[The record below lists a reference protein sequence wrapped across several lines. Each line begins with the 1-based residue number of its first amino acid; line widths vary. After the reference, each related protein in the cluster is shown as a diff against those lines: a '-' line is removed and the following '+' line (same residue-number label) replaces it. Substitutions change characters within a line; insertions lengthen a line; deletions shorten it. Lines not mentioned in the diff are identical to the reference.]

1 MVRTI
6 DCQQWCDDEL
16 RKHGL
21 YPSWKTIFT
30 KSGKWIARCYYDE
43 KRIVFNIIHL
53 NSRSEVEVRQTIYHE
68 IAHALV
74 GPGHGHNETWRN
86 KAIELGLK
94 DPKPCAPNNID
105 PGRSVVI
112 AETKEPR
119 KFNRLN
125 VLCPIC
131 KVQAEE
137 ISSATINGQRWTK
150 LKCGHL
156 IKKESI
162 SDSFDFSSWTS
173 KSGKKLYPFQI
184 EGIKFLE
191 SAGGRA
197 LIADEP
203 GLGKTIQ
210 ALGFIY
216 ANKEQ
221 VSPTL
226 WVCKTTLKLQALKEA
241 LDWCG
246 PEFMAQIIY
255 NPRNIIIPGLRLY
268 IISMD
273 LLRNMKSETLD
284 SIGFKT
290 IVADEIQHFKNPDS
304 TRTAELR
311 KLVSRAEYFIPLSG
325 TPWKNRGQEY
335 FPVLNMIDP
344 SKFPSYASF
353 KNRWVAYYTDPKTF
367 KTKQGGIQNIP
378 AFREYTKDFII
389 RRLRDDVLPD
399 LPKINRQIR
408 FIDMEGLYQ
417 KSYDK
422 AEAKVAAIIKSA
434 MIDGRDPQNI
444 ASEIMTLKHI
454 TGLAKVQPCIE
465 DVKELLEQT
474 EDFEKITIFHH
485 HIDVGDNLQ
494 KGDGVTYEGLDKW
507 LVDNGYSKS
516 LRLYGG
522 RSPDERNDI
531 IEDFKKDISNRVLIA
546 STLASGEGLNIQFCQ
561 NAMMLE
567 RQWNPANEEQAELR
581 FSRPLT
587 KGELPS
593 YLYPIVDRQISIRIP
608 YYIADQTIDSML
620 TEMVE
625 RKRMAFRNSM
635 DGAGLE
641 WNEME
646 MMNELQELIVK
657 KVYGKK

>member
-6 DCQQWCDDEL
+6 DCQTWCDAEL
-16 RKHGL
+16 KRHGL
-21 YPSWKTIFT
+21 TSWKTIFT

-43 KRIVFNIIHL
+43 RRIVFNILHL
-53 NSRSEVEVRQTIYHE
+53 ASRSEVEVKQTILHE
-68 IAHALV
+68 VAHALV
-74 GPGHGHNETWRN
+74 GPGFGHNEVWRN
-86 KAIELGLK
+86 KAKELGLEN
-94 DPKPCAPNNID
+94 PLPCAPSD
-105 PGRSVVI
+105 VDAGRSI
-112 AETKEPR
+112 NEAETPKR
-119 KFNRLN
+119 TFNRLN
-125 VLCPIC
+125 ILCPVC

-137 ISSATINGQRWTK
+137 TSSAVINGKRWSR

-156 IKKESI
+156 IKKEVL
-162 SDSFDFSSWTS
+162 SDSFNFSDWTS
-173 KSGKKLYPFQI
+173 KTGKKLYPFQI

-191 SAGGRA
+191 SSGGRA

-203 GLGKTIQ
+203 GLGKTLQ
-210 ALGFIY
+210 ALGFLY

-226 WVCKTTLKLQALKEA
+226 WVCKTTLKLQTVKEA

-284 SIGFKT
+284 SINFKT
-290 IVADEIQHFKNPDS
+290 IIADEIQHFKNPDS

-311 KLVSRAEYFIPLSG
+311 KLVSRSSYFIALSG

-335 FPVLNMIDP
+335 FPVLNMIDS

-353 KNRWVAYYTDPKTF
+353 KNRWVDYYTDPKTF
-367 KTKQGGIQNIP
+367 KVKQGGIRNIP
-378 AFREYTKDFII
+378 AFKEYTKDFIV
-389 RRLRDDVLPD
+389 RRLRDEVLPD

-417 KSYDK
+417 SSYDK
-422 AEAKVAAIIKSA
+422 AEAKVAAVIRSA
-434 MIDGRDPQNI
+434 MIDGKDAQSI
-444 ASEIMTLKHI
+444 ASEIMLLKHI

-465 DVKELLEQT
+465 DIQEFLEQT

-494 KGDGVTYEGLDKW
+494 QGDKTTYKGLDEW
-507 LVDNGYSKS
+507 LVNNGYNKS

-522 RSPDERNDI
+522 RSPEERNDVI
-531 IEDFKKDISNRVLIA
+531 NKFRDDIRNRVLIA

-561 NAMMLE
+561 NAVMLE

-587 KGELPS
+587 KGELPD
-593 YLYPIVDRQISIRIP
+593 YLHHIVDRQVSIRIP
-608 YYIADQTIDSML
+608 YYIADQTVDSML
-620 TEMVE
+620 TDIVE
-625 RKRMAFRNSM
+625 RKRIAFRNSM
-635 DGAGLE
+635 DDAGMT
-641 WNEME
+641 WDTNEM
-646 MMNELQELIVK
+646 MKELGELIVK
-657 KVYGKK
+657 KVYGGKR